1 MQESSDVAIAR
12 DKTGSERHA
21 QKPTNFT
28 LKEHWFNRF
37 CRALL
42 GQNQFYEVN
51 GESGGPGG
59 PT

>member
-12 DKTGSERHA
+12 DKTSSERHA

-37 CRALL
+37 L
-42 GQNQFYEVN
+42 GHYWDRI
-51 GESGGPGG
+51 SSMR
-59 PT
+59 